1 MKLERLSPTERRRTC
16 LYPYMLTPPPR
27 TRKARGVETY
37 VLNVTNDK
45 KALEVAAFE
54 NATTQKSMSDL
65 QGILKDIMLNS
76 KLEES
81 LQLASFVQK
90 NLHKNIYKSKR
101 YDLGGVKQAPFYV
114 LVGAKMPAVLV
125 EAGFVSNTNEAKML
139 KTKKYRQQIA
149 NGIYKGL
156 KSYLKIFNGD

>member
-1 MKLERLSPTERRRTC
+1 VHINAAPNK
-16 LYPYMLTPPPR
+16 
-27 TRKARGVETY
+27 KARGVETY

-45 KALEVAAFE
+45 KSLAVAALE
-54 NATTQKSMSDL
+54 NQTTQKSMSDL

-90 NLHKNIYKSKR
+90 EMHNNLYKTSR
-101 YDLGGVKQAPFYV
+101 YDLGVKQAPFYV

-125 EAGFVSNTNEAKML
+125 EAGFVSNKNEANML
-139 KTKKYRQQIA
+139 KTKRYRKEIA
-149 NGIYKGL
+149 EGVFNGIS
-156 KSYLKIFNGD
+156 SYLKIFNGE